1 MWESDRPFGLAVCS
15 PCSQALSANT
25 VNRRSWYMRNNRV
38 HVHVWTV
45 LGNQQIDQAT
55 GETTGSLVLFKDV
68 KQIET
73 TYQEQ
78 GKCIEVLEEQLLK
91 LDNGINQEDK
101 DRAKVFVAA
110 FDEAMSGYDTRVKA
124 KRDVVIAKRRAKEAQ
139 RASRKLEMARPVL
152 KKIESAL
159 KSYKYR
165 DIALECG
172 WCESTGRCTFRNWP
186 SMMALGPLLS
196 APSSATL
203 KKIATGVSHARG
215 LYNLLESEGFIGD
228 NFPLTLRQKLCN
240 QDLPEH
246 DRGLIKYFVANKNSE
261 TMLKIPSRWNR
272 ERREKFSDRLSRG
285 MTALA
290 IFMTASSEEVR
301 ASFVYGVVEGPFI
314 SKKEK
319 LAAKAWN
326 RKVRVNG
333 LYVYRNLGEYYQE
346 AKEEYLSLL
355 EHIRQYKNNPETV
368 AWLAET
374 SEPDIVGQTFTREVS
389 LLFLHLISLLV
400 VSMHVVL

>member
-1 MWESDRPFGLAVCS
+1 MSESDRPFGLAICS
-15 PCSQALSANT
+15 PCNQALSANT

-45 LGNQQIDQAT
+45 LSNQQIDQAT

-101 DRAKVFVAA
+101 DRANVFVAA
-110 FDEAMSGYDTRVKA
+110 FDEAMSGYDTHVKA

-172 WCESTGRCTFRNWP
+172 WCESTGRCNFKNLAFGT
-186 SMMALGPLLS
+186 GPW
-196 APSSATL
+196 T
-203 KKIATGVSHARG
+203 
-215 LYNLLESEGFIGD
+215 
-228 NFPLTLRQKLCN
+228 
-240 QDLPEH
+240 
-246 DRGLIKYFVANKNSE
+246 
-261 TMLKIPSRWNR
+261 
-272 ERREKFSDRLSRG
+272 
-285 MTALA
+285 
-290 IFMTASSEEVR
+290 
-301 ASFVYGVVEGPFI
+301 
-314 SKKEK
+314 
-319 LAAKAWN
+319 
-326 RKVRVNG
+326 
-333 LYVYRNLGEYYQE
+333 
-346 AKEEYLSLL
+346 
-355 EHIRQYKNNPETV
+355 
-368 AWLAET
+368 
-374 SEPDIVGQTFTREVS
+374 
-389 LLFLHLISLLV
+389 LV
-400 VSMHVVL
+400 VSS